1 MTSFR
6 ILINANRDNVRIS
19 RIYSLGHDNNLLG
32 WEEEAAE
39 KLQDICFN
47 YDDPGDCHL
56 VGEAMWL
63 YMRFT
68 KSNRAVI
75 KPEPFQDAVAV
86 TMQRVHR
93 NNTPR
98 KKKTHDN

>member
-1 MTSFR
+1 MTDFG
-6 ILINANRDNVRIS
+6 ILIRAGRDDVRIT
-19 RIYSLGHDNNLLG
+19 RIYSIGHDNNLPA

-39 KLQDICFN
+39 KLPDLCFN
-47 YDDPGDCHL
+47 FKDPGDCHL
-56 VGEAMWL
+56 VGEAMCL

-75 KPEPFQDAVAV
+75 KHEPFEGAQPV

-98 KKKTHDN
+98 RKS

>member
-1 MTSFR
+1 MTDFGVLVR
-6 ILINANRDNVRIS
+6 AGRDDVRIV
-19 RIYSLGHDNNLLG
+19 RVYSLGHDNNLSA

-39 KLQDICFN
+39 RLAYICFN
-47 YDDPGDCHL
+47 FRDPGDCHL
-56 VGEAMWL
+56 VGVAMCL

-68 KSNRAVI
+68 KGSRAVI
-75 KPEPFQDAVAV
+75 KPDPFENATAV

-98 KKKTHDN
+98 KKQ

>member
-1 MTSFR
+1 MTDFR
-6 ILINANRDNVRIS
+6 VLIRAGREDVRIV
-19 RIYSLGHDNNLLG
+19 RVYSLGHDYNIPA

-47 YDDPGDCHL
+47 AQDPGDCHL
-56 VGEAMWL
+56 VGEALWL

-68 KSNRAVI
+68 KSNRAII
-75 KPEPFQDAVAV
+75 KPEPFQNAVAV

-93 NNTPR
+93 NNTPGR
-98 KKKTHDN
+98 KKP

>member
-19 RIYSLGHDNNLLG
+19 RIYSLGHDNNLLA
-32 WEEEAAE
+32 WEEEVSD
-39 KLQDICFN
+39 KLQDICF
-47 YDDPGDCHL
+47 YLGDPGNCHL
-56 VGEAMWL
+56 VGEAKWL
-63 YMRFT
+63 YMRLT
-68 KSNRAVI
+68 KSNRAII
-75 KPEPFQDAVAV
+75 KDFAFDGAEKI

-98 KKKTHDN
+98 KKR

>member
-1 MTSFR
+1 MTEFR
-6 ILINANRDNVRIS
+6 VLIRMGRTDRRIVRL
-19 RIYSLGHDNNLLG
+19 YSLGHDSNLAA

-39 KLQDICFN
+39 KLSDICFN
-47 YDDPGDCHL
+47 IRDPGDCHL
-56 VGEAMWL
+56 VGEARWL

-68 KSNRAVI
+68 KSNAAVI
-75 KPEPFQDAVAV
+75 KPDPFKGAEAV

-98 KKKTHDN
+98 RKR

>member
-1 MTSFR
+1 MTSFGV
-6 ILINANRDNVRIS
+6 LIRAGRDDVRIT
-19 RIYSLGHDNNLLG
+19 RIYSRGHDSNLPA
-32 WEEEAAE
+32 WEEEASE
-39 KLQDICFN
+39 VLQDICFN
-47 YDDPGDCHL
+47 TGDPGDCHL
-56 VGEAMWL
+56 VGEAMCL

-75 KPEPFQDAVAV
+75 KPEPFDGAEPV

-98 KKKTHDN
+98 RKK